1 MANTVEHSV
10 ILWPLLLYAAAVL
23 VIVGSMI
30 GISYLLGE
38 RHKAPET
45 DDPYEAGIE
54 STGQARLRFSAHFY
68 LVAMFF
74 VIFDLEAA
82 VVITWAVAFKELGW
96 PGYIAVS
103 VFIGVL
109 IAVLVYEWRI
119 GALDFGPKGKMILK
133 QQMKLMLKKTDK

>member
-1 MANTVEHSV
+1 MATAVEHSV

-23 VIVGSMI
+23 AIVGGMI
-30 GISYLLGE
+30 GISYLIGE

-82 VVITWAVAFKELGW
+82 VIVTWAVAFKELGW
-96 PGYIAVS
+96 PGYIAVA
-103 VFIGVL
+103 VFIGILV
-109 IAVLVYEWRI
+109 AVLVYEWRI
-119 GALDFGPKGKMILK
+119 GALDFGPKGKKILIEQK
-133 QQMKLMLKKTDK
+133 KFLLKKADK